1 MPTEIGPLE
10 IVILTMVFGAS
21 VMIFMAIA
29 PLFANRVDLRGRL
42 GGQQAPALNTTSARL
57 RPDQAGSAWARL
69 VQGIE
74 ARGFSLDDTKS
85 IVIRQKLALAGFHAP
100 HATRVYVLIRIVL
113 TFGLPALGMLVLYFS
128 GSQMS
133 LTNTYMVLTG
143 LAAVGLYVPNM
154 IISNRAATRQKLIL
168 NGFPDTLDLMLV
180 CVEAGLGIDA
190 SFNRV
195 GSEITKSHPLLS
207 ELLASV
213 ALELR
218 AGRSREDALRNFTKR
233 SAVPE
238 IGAFVTLIIQSD
250 KLGSSIAQALK
261 SYAVEMREGRR
272 MRAEEKAHRL
282 PVLLS
287 VPLVACMLPTMI
299 GVLMLP
305 AVITMKKTM
314 GPTATQSP
322 ATK

>member
-1 MPTEIGPLE
+1 MSMLTNIGPLQLL
-10 IVILTMVFGAS
+10 ILLLVFAATI
-21 VMIFMAIA
+21 MIFMSIA
-29 PLFANRVDLRGRL
+29 PLFANRVNLNARL
-42 GGQQAPALNTTSARL
+42 SATQGSAGIKSSVRL
-57 RPDQAGSAWARL
+57 RPDQQGSAWAKL
-69 VQGIE
+69 VQAIE
-74 ARGFSLDDTKS
+74 ARGFSLDDSKS
-85 IVIRQKLALAGFHAP
+85 EVVRQKLALAGFHGS
-100 HATRVYVLIRIVL
+100 HAVRIFVLMRIIL
-113 TFGLPALGMLVLYFS
+113 TLGLPTIAVLFFFVS

-133 LTNTYMVLTG
+133 AVNSYLYLTV
-143 LAAVGLYVPNM
+143 LAAIGLYIPN
-154 IISNRAATRQKLIL
+154 IVVDNIANSRKKAIL

-190 SFNRV
+190 CFNRV
-195 GSEITKSHPLLS
+195 GSEITASHPLLS

-218 AGRSREDALRNFTKR
+218 AGRSREDALRQLVKR
-233 SAVPE
+233 SAVNE

-261 SYAVEMREGRR
+261 AYAAEMREGRR

-287 VPLVACMLPTMI
+287 IPLVAFMLPTMV

-305 AVITMKKTM
+305 AIIGMKNGGTAVSA
-314 GPTATQSP
+314 GPN
-322 ATK
+322 

>member
-1 MPTEIGPLE
+1 MVESIGPLQL
-10 IVILTMVFGAS
+10 VILAMVFGAAI
-21 VMIFMAIA
+21 MIFMAVA
-29 PLFANRVDLRGRL
+29 PLFANRVDLRERL
-42 GGQQAPALNTTSARL
+42 SASQAPALKADVRL
-57 RPDQAGSAWARL
+57 RSDQAGSPWARL
-69 VQGIE
+69 VQAIE
-74 ARGFSLDDTKS
+74 ARGLSLDDTKS
-85 IVIRQKLALAGFHAP
+85 VIIRQQLALAGFHAP
-100 HATRVYVLIRIVL
+100 YATRVYVLIRIVL
-113 TFGLPALGMLVLYFS
+113 TLGLPALGMLALYLA
-128 GSQMS
+128 GSQMT
-133 LTNTYMVLTG
+133 LTKTYLTLTA
-143 LAAVGLYVPNM
+143 LAALGLYVPN
-154 IISNRAATRQKLIL
+154 IVVSRRAAARQKAIL
-168 NGFPDTLDLMLV
+168 NGFPDTLDLLLV

-195 GSEITKSHPLLS
+195 GAEITKSHPLLS

-233 SAVPE
+233 SAVAE

-305 AVITMKKTM
+305 AVISMKKSM
-314 GPTATQSP
+314 APQAAPTAQV
-322 ATK
+322 AR